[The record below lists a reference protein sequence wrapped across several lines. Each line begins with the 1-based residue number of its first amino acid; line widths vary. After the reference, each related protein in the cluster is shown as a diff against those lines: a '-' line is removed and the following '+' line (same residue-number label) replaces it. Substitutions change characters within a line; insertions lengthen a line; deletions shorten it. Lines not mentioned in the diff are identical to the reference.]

1 MKQHDALELMKAGL
15 SVFITGAPGAGKTYV
30 LNQFITWAC
39 KHGKNVAVTA
49 STGIAAT
56 HLDGMT
62 VHAWAG
68 IGVSQVLTPR
78 KLSEI
83 RGRRTQAIRSTDV
96 LVIDEI
102 SMLKASVV
110 DMVDEVCRKI
120 RGDAR
125 AFGGL
130 QVILAGDLFQLP
142 PVTRKGLEA
151 PDPRVEEVE
160 KEYIAHGKNPDGFMT
175 DSFAWETA
183 KFRTCYIT
191 EQHRQ
196 DDGELLDILTDI
208 RNDQVSAADRRE
220 LQSRMGKRPSAS
232 ETVIHLYPHNVQVD
246 KINQDRLNDLFH
258 ESHFFTAF
266 TRGDVNS
273 LVKLEKNV
281 LAPHQLELKYDAHV
295 MALWNDPEGRYFN
308 GSLGRVVD
316 FLPEEDMGF
325 PVVKFD
331 NGNTVAMQPRD
342 WKLEDNGTEMAFMQ
356 QVPLRLAWAITIHK
370 SQGMTLDAEEADLS
384 RSFTNGMGYV
394 ALSRLTSLAGLYL
407 EGINDTAYRVS
418 PEALKINSALIRDS
432 EQLEQDLHH
441 QGVLAVAKLHQP
453 SFDEFSPF
461 ALEGGSKASG
471 HGNNA
476 AGRNDSAH
484 ANSKVKKAA
493 SSAAVTSLPL
503 GAAGTSQPLNY
514 AVTSAPLNSAAPA
527 QQAQFGA
534 TQTATQT
541 SDDELKPAPKTQ
553 STSMPDLD
561 EDDSWWNTP
570 FFSNFHDDD
579 MWF

>member
-1 MKQHDALELMKAGL
+1 M
-15 SVFITGAPGAGKTYV
+15 
-30 LNQFITWAC
+30 
-39 KHGKNVAVTA
+39 
-49 STGIAAT
+49 
-56 HLDGMT
+56 
-62 VHAWAG
+62 
-68 IGVSQVLTPR
+68 
-78 KLSEI
+78 
-83 RGRRTQAIRSTDV
+83 
-96 LVIDEI
+96 
-102 SMLKASVV
+102 
-110 DMVDEVCRKI
+110 
-120 RGDAR
+120 
-125 AFGGL
+125 
-130 QVILAGDLFQLP
+130 
-142 PVTRKGLEA
+142 
-151 PDPRVEEVE
+151 
-160 KEYIAHGKNPDGFMT
+160 
-175 DSFAWETA
+175 
-183 KFRTCYIT
+183 
-191 EQHRQ
+191 
-196 DDGELLDILTDI
+196 
-208 RNDQVSAADRRE
+208 
-220 LQSRMGKRPSAS
+220 
-232 ETVIHLYPHNVQVD
+232 
-246 KINQDRLNDLFH
+246 
-258 ESHFFTAF
+258 
-266 TRGDVNS
+266 
-273 LVKLEKNV
+273 VKLEKNV

-316 FLPEEDMGF
+316 FLPEEDMGL
-325 PVVKFD
+325 PIVKFD

-471 HGNNA
+471 QGNN
-476 AGRNDSAH
+476 
-484 ANSKVKKAA
+484 
-493 SSAAVTSLPL
+493 
-503 GAAGTSQPLNY
+503 
-514 AVTSAPLNSAAPA
+514 
-527 QQAQFGA
+527 AQFGA

-570 FFSNFHDDD
+570 FSSNFHDDD